1 VTATV
6 GRTIGGGGTS
16 SSSSW
21 GRRGGVSSSTR
32 AAAASFRV
40 SGILSARGGRRRTKA
55 TKATATKATATR
67 SRAFDCVV
75 GTKQFLVGGER
86 GGMMTRTLT
95 WTRGGVRGRKR
106 GTATEASAASAA
118 ALATAAALAG
128 ACYAAFLVGG
138 AMVRKVSEVRV
149 TAAKTAVNAYVL
161 ERCASL
167 LSKGYDA
174 VGWLTN
180 AHASTILSSLFRVD
194 LDVAY
199 QREVLAM
206 PDGGYATLDWPLSVD
221 GDVDLQ
227 STYNDEKESEM
238 TRAAPACEVEK
249 NGPPFVNQVFNQDV
263 LVRRR
268 LMAHQESIAE
278 DAPVLVLMSG
288 IAGGSH
294 DKYLKHFLKRARSQG
309 FRCVAFNCRG
319 TSESPLTTPQFYSA
333 SYTGDIR
340 HVVNE
345 LHERF
350 PNAPLL
356 AIGWSLGA
364 NILTNFLGE
373 EGENSKLTAA
383 AALCNPFDLNAC
395 DTALESGFFGKI
407 YSQAM
412 AKNMRKLFAPHE
424 NLFAGLP
431 KYKPELVKS
440 AKTVRDFDEAITRV
454 TFGFP
459 SVDAYYEYSGSK
471 NKIHNVAIP
480 LMTVQALDDP
490 IAISSSIPR
499 KTIES
504 NPHVILIET
513 ESGGHLGWEAGP
525 EAPFGAPWP
534 DALVMKFFHSI
545 IELAAGAS
553 STSRTVAGG
562 EAAVSSAIPDEETQQ
577 AAR

>member
-1 VTATV
+1 MRGGGARTTRAGFDCRVSSGTTKAFLV
-6 GRTIGGGGTS
+6 GGDGRGGGGGMMTTPTT
-16 SSSSW
+16 
-21 GRRGGVSSSTR
+21 RGV
-32 AAAASFRV
+32 
-40 SGILSARGGRRRTKA
+40 RGGRRGTLS
-55 TKATATKATATR
+55 TTTR
-67 SRAFDCVV
+67 
-75 GTKQFLVGGER
+75 
-86 GGMMTRTLT
+86 
-95 WTRGGVRGRKR
+95 
-106 GTATEASAASAA
+106 ASAASAA
-118 ALATAAALAG
+118 AVTAAAAAALAG
-128 ACYAAFLVGG
+128 ACCAAFWVGG
-138 AMVRKVSEVRV
+138 ALVRKVSEVRV

-180 AHASTILSSLFRVD
+180 AHASTILSSLFRKD
-194 LDVAY
+194 LDVTY

-227 STYNDEKESEM
+227 SAYDEAKESEM
-238 TRAAPACEVEK
+238 TQTAAPACEVEK
-249 NGPPFVNQVFNQDV
+249 SGPPFVNRVFNQGT

-268 LMAHQESIAE
+268 LMAHQESIAD

-345 LHERF
+345 LRERF

-499 KTIES
+499 KAIES
-504 NPHVILIET
+504 NPNVILIET

-562 EAAVSSAIPDEETQQ
+562 KAAIASSAIADEETQQ